1 MCLLAA
7 ALVLLPLLRRLPAVR
22 WPWELAVTLL
32 GTTAGIV
39 LQQAA
44 LHRLPGEVAVA
55 LMATTPVMAIPLAH
69 LEGDRPGW
77 RVWLAALLALAGVSC
92 LVG

>member
-1 MCLLAA
+1 VCLLAA

-22 WPWELAVTLL
+22 WPWELAATLL

-77 RVWLAALLALAGVSC
+77 RGWLAALLALAGVSC

>member
-1 MCLLAA
+1 
-7 ALVLLPLLRRLPAVR
+7 
-22 WPWELAVTLL
+22 
-32 GTTAGIV
+32 V

-77 RVWLAALLALAGVSC
+77 RGWLAALLALAGVSC